1 MLNIMFSAKD
11 MANIF
16 GSEFIKDDSDE
27 VVEDVSTINKEES
40 EYKFK
45 SNIKI

>member
-1 MLNIMFSAKD
+1 MFSAKD

-16 GSEFIKDDSDE
+16 GNEFIKDDSDE
-27 VVEDVSTINKEES
+27 TTEDTLVINKEEVES
-40 EYKFK
+40 KFK